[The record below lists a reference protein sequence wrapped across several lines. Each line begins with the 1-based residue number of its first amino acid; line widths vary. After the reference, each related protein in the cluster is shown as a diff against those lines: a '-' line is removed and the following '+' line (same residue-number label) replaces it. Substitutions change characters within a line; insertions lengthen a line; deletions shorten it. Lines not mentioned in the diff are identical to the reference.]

1 MEELKDLFL
10 IYLEKD
16 NFTKEDVNK
25 EVLKFYN
32 HLKMKEVNNRN

>member
-16 NFTKEDVNK
+16 NFTKEDANK

-32 HLKMKEVNNRN
+32 YLKNEM